1 MNKSCENCIY
11 SDQPVT
17 CAICDCCGT
26 ELNNYMPKTSKYTAV
41 TVDDLKG
48 TIEEVEYKEEVNHPT
63 RYNSSKYECIDVMAD
78 VFGKEETAAFCKLN
92 AFKYIWR
99 EKHKGGVEDIDKAIW
114 YLNKYKELI
123 E

>member
-1 MNKSCENCIY
+1 MDKSCENCIY

-17 CAICDCCGT
+17 CVVCSYCGMD
-26 ELNNYMPKTSKYTAV
+26 LNNYMPKTSKYTAV

-48 TIEEVEYKEEVNHPT
+48 TIEETEYKEEVNHPT
-63 RYNSSKYECIDVMAD
+63 RYNSNKYECIDVMVD
-78 VFGKEETAAFCKLN
+78 VFGKEEAAAFCKLN

-114 YLNKYKELI
+114 YLSKYKELI